1 MKPLPTSVVAAR
13 AALDYEAARSHELVL
28 RATDPVTGASADAA
42 LTLRV
47 LDVNDCAPE
56 FPRDLY
62 RASVSEA
69 APLGDLVLTL
79 HARDNDTGEN
89 GQVTYSLSEMNSAA
103 EGAFV
108 IDPSTGTVR
117 VAAPLD
123 RETRAH
129 YHLLVTA
136 TDAGRPPL
144 VTTAHLFI
152 SRKARSRQPDSPPVV
167 ERGVVPALV
176 SAEAARGTA
185 LARVAAWD
193 PDERDAANLHFA
205 LEGAASQRA
214 FAVDPRTGVVSLAAG
229 RAWAA
234 AGGALRSLNVSVSD
248 GAHAAFARVKLSLA
262 PANRSPPHFPHLVHE
277 ARVLENQPPP
287 VLLTTVCKQ

>member
-1 MKPLPTSVVAAR
+1 MGVVAAR
-13 AALDYEAARSHELVL
+13 AALDYEAARSHEL
-28 RATDPVTGASADAA
+28 
-42 LTLRV
+42 
-47 LDVNDCAPE
+47 

-152 SRKARSRQPDSPPVV
+152 SRKARSRQPDSALLTRAVLAVEDVNDSPPVV

-229 RAWAA
+229 RAWGA